1 MSDNMSKHKPR
12 AVYLLPENNFHL
24 IYGPDEQRDIA
35 ARVELAAPQ
44 LDAGSYGDWR
54 GRLNDVEC
62 IFSGWGMAKMD
73 APFFEVFPNLKV
85 LFYGAGAVSG
95 FVTDEV
101 WNRGVQIVNA
111 NVANGFSVAEYTA
124 SNILLCLKQ
133 AWQIAMRIKREGRYI
148 KLEHGEAA
156 GAYGS
161 IVGIISLGAIGR
173 MVIERLR
180 ASEINIIAYDP
191 FVDAEKAKALGV
203 EMCSLEDVFRRA
215 DVISLHTPWLPE
227 TVGMITGDL
236 FRLMKPN
243 ASFINTARGAVV
255 NENEL
260 IEVLRERPDMFALLD
275 VTYPEPPAPDS
286 LLFTLPNVIVTPHIA
301 GSMGD
306 ECRRMGRFMV
316 DELERWLNGEPFKHL
331 VSREYARAFG

>member
-1 MSDNMSKHKPR
+1 MSKNKPQ
-12 AVYLLPENNFHL
+12 AAYLLPENNFHL

-35 ARVELAAPQ
+35 ARVELAAPP
-44 LDAGSYGDWR
+44 LEPARYAEWR
-54 GRLNDVEC
+54 GKLNDVEC
-62 IFSGWGMAKMD
+62 IFSGWGMPKMD
-73 APFFEVFPNLKV
+73 AAFFEVFPNLKV

-95 FVTDEV
+95 FVTDDV
-101 WNRGVQIVNA
+101 WARGVQIANA

-133 AWQIAMRIKREGRYI
+133 VWQIALRIKREGRYV
-148 KLEHGEAA
+148 KLAHGEAA
-156 GAYGS
+156 GIYGS
-161 IVGIISLGAIGR
+161 TVGIISLGAIGR

-180 ASEINIIAYDP
+180 SSEVNIIAFDP
-191 FVDAEKAKALGV
+191 FVNAEKAKSLGV

-227 TVGMITGDL
+227 TIGMITGDH

-255 NENEL
+255 RESEL
-260 IEVLRERPDMFALLD
+260 IEVMRERPDLFALLD
-275 VTYPEPPAPDS
+275 VTYPEPPAADS

-306 ECRRMGRFMV
+306 ECRRMGRTMV
-316 DELERWLNGEPFKHL
+316 DELERWLAGEPFKHP
-331 VSREYARAFG
+331 VNREYARAFG

>member
-1 MSDNMSKHKPR
+1 MSKRKPQ
-12 AVYLLPENNFHL
+12 AVYLLPENNLHL

-35 ARVELAAPQ
+35 ARVEMVAPPVEP
-44 LDAGSYGDWR
+44 ARYAEWR
-54 GRLNDVEC
+54 GKLDSVEC
-62 IFSGWGMAKMD
+62 IFSGWGMPKMD
-73 APFFEVFPNLKV
+73 AAFFEVFPNLKV
-85 LFYGAGAVSG
+85 LFYGAGAVRG
-95 FVTDEV
+95 FITDEA
-101 WNRGVQIVNA
+101 WARGVQIANA

-133 AWQIAMRIKREGRYI
+133 VWQIALRIKREARYV

-161 IVGIISLGAIGR
+161 TVGIISLGAIGR

-180 ASEINIIAYDP
+180 ASEVNIIAFDP
-191 FVDAEKAKALGV
+191 YADAEKAKALGV

-215 DVISLHTPWLPE
+215 DVVSLHTPWLPE

-236 FRLMKPN
+236 LRLMKPN

-255 NENEL
+255 RENEL
-260 IEVLRERPDMFALLD
+260 IDVMRERPDLFALLD
-275 VTYPEPPAPDS
+275 VTYPEPPAADS
-286 LLFTLPNVIVTPHIA
+286 PLLTLPNVVVTPHIA
-301 GSMGD
+301 GSMSD
-306 ECRRMGRFMV
+306 ECRRMGRYMV
-316 DELERWLNGEPFKHL
+316 DELERWLAGEPFKHP